1 MGPFTKTSIEAGGGP
16 LKAIPDEHDESSQE
30 ASNKMMSNNQEVPLE
45 GENLG
50 NGSTSE
56 VQGSGNPVRNPQE
69 LANSSSGLDLVQA
82 DHENENLNP
91 DFSPLLPEVDPS
103 QDGNDHD
110 HIEPDFPPSLV
121 PENADQAIPP
131 EDHSPSPPA
140 HHEPLLEDSH
150 CSSNLDG
157 DVDEQEQPLLE
168 SSGIELACVQTITK
182 L

>member
-1 MGPFTKTSIEAGGGP
+1 
-16 LKAIPDEHDESSQE
+16 
-30 ASNKMMSNNQEVPLE
+30 MMSNNQDVPLE

-69 LANSSSGLDLVQA
+69 LASSSGLDLVQA

-91 DFSPLLPEVDPS
+91 DFSPLPPEVDPS

-110 HIEPDFPPSLV
+110 DIEPDCPPSLP
-121 PENADQAIPP
+121 PENTDNAIPP
-131 EDHSPSPPA
+131 LIPPEVYSPSPPT
-140 HHEPLLEDSH
+140 HHEPLPEDSD

-157 DVDEQEQPLLE
+157 DVDEQEQPLSE
-168 SSGIELACVQTITK
+168 TSGIERNTHF
-182 L
+182 

>member
-1 MGPFTKTSIEAGGGP
+1 MGPFTKTSSEAGGGP

-30 ASNKMMSNNQEVPLE
+30 ASNKMMSNNQDVPLE

-50 NGSTSE
+50 NYSTSE

-91 DFSPLLPEVDPS
+91 DFDLLLRPEVEPS

-110 HIEPDFPPSLV
+110 DIEPECPLSLP
-121 PENADQAIPP
+121 PENVDHAIPP
-131 EDHSPSPPA
+131 EYYSPSPPA
-140 HHEPLLEDSH
+140 HHEPLPEDSD

-157 DVDEQEQPLLE
+157 DVGEQEQPLSE
-168 SSGIELACVQTITK
+168 SSGIE
-182 L
+182 